1 MTDIATEI
9 NKVVADG
16 YPDYNQYSYTANNI
30 ILFKDKTLNQWTLE
44 LETPMLPTG
53 ASISDLETYN
63 FKILK
68 LNEVVFS
75 NLSFAK
81 ATLATSKMLY
91 KRKLDEQ
98 KASLFEQYQAEG
110 KRLSIDA
117 AEAIAKRNLADIMH
131 AYEISDM
138 FFEYWEAQFQK
149 IQLVNDRL
157 TSLNILKNHE
167 VKVGRHV

>member
-1 MTDIATEI
+1 MTDIAVEI
-9 NKVVADG
+9 NKVVAEG

-53 ASISDLETYN
+53 ASISDLEAYN

-75 NLSFAK
+75 NLSFSK

-91 KRKLDEQ
+91 KRKLDE
-98 KASLFEQYQAEG
+98 
-110 KRLSIDA
+110 
-117 AEAIAKRNLADIMH
+117 
-131 AYEISDM
+131 
-138 FFEYWEAQFQK
+138 
-149 IQLVNDRL
+149 
-157 TSLNILKNHE
+157 
-167 VKVGRHV
+167 